1 MVYYNSVVSF
11 FVVGVNCD
19 SAKMFAFSLLAWLN
33 MAEWVKQTVDY
44 KVLILSGK
52 LLMVWL

>member
-1 MVYYNSVVSF
+1 MVYYNPVVSF

-19 SAKMFAFSLLAWLN
+19 SAKNFAFLLLAWLN
-33 MAEWVKQTVDY
+33 MAECVKQTVDY